1 MRRERF
7 ARFLNRFHQCAAE
20 LFIPEML
27 THSFN
32 QLLPE
37 LLAALFVDRFV
48 ADHREF
54 VRTRRDKNQDRISLR
69 RFVHPEPMKFFL
81 RRDQWIDIQFAA
93 LNKNANFTGR
103 F

>member
-1 MRRERF
+1 MRSERF
-7 ARFLNRFHQCAAE
+7 TGFLDRFDQGVAE
-20 LFIPEML
+20 FLISEMQ

-81 RRDQWIDIQFAA
+81 RSDQWIDIQLAA

>member
-1 MRRERF
+1 MRCERF

-20 LFIPEML
+20 LFIPEMFA
-27 THSFN
+27 HSAN
-32 QLLPE
+32 EPLPE
-37 LLAALFVDRFV
+37 SFAAFLVDRLV

-81 RRDQWIDIQFAA
+81 RSDQWIDIQLAA